1 MLFCFYLDIRA
12 TDNQIHTRRQNL
24 LSSNKKR
31 QEIIYFI
38 IIYALA
44 GTVNLS
50 LKCFLFLSF
59 LCITIIYN
67 SNTKNV
73 QFHWHSRS
81 PTFVFNICQMLQ
93 RNSNII
99 YNILTN
105 IYSLDVFLLSSDV
118 KKKEDEE
125 EKEEEVIEG
134 GFPTVAQTWQ
144 FLSYPTSFSPIQGLC
159 AHGKAITDTH
169 AHRLPHTASLIHTY
183 GGHTCSHSSRK

>member
-1 MLFCFYLDIRA
+1 M
-12 TDNQIHTRRQNL
+12 
-24 LSSNKKR
+24 
-31 QEIIYFI
+31 
-38 IIYALA
+38 
-44 GTVNLS
+44 
-50 LKCFLFLSF
+50 
-59 LCITIIYN
+59 
-67 SNTKNV
+67 KNV
-73 QFHWHSRS
+73 QFHWRSRS

-93 RNSNII
+93 CNSNII

-105 IYSLDVFLLSSDV
+105 IYSLDVFRLSSDV
-118 KKKEDEE
+118 KKKE

-183 GGHTCSHSSRK
+183 GGHTFSHSSRKWLLLISAVIKIVPLKINIQSAKKCIGEQDVILLFYSRSAVNL